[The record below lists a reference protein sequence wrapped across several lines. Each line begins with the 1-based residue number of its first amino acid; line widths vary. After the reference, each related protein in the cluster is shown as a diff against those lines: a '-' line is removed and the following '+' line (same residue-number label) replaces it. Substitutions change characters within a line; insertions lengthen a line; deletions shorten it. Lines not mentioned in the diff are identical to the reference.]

1 MKPCVFSS
9 FDDSANMRKFKFELA
24 FYRPLSVV
32 VKDIA
37 IGVGGSPPLRLFFS
51 GFEIVLHGR
60 SDGLLHS
67 LHQSCKSS
75 RFRVGLNSG
84 RSLKNTSGLVN
95 LVSHF
100 VTLLFCQVRK
110 SQVNQVIYVKL
121 HYCFCQF
128 TARY

>member
-1 MKPCVFSS
+1 
-9 FDDSANMRKFKFELA
+9 MRKSKFKLA

-37 IGVGGSPPLRLFFS
+37 IGVEGSPPLRLFFS
-51 GFEIVLHGR
+51 VFKIVLHGR
-60 SDGLLHS
+60 RDGLRHS

-84 RSLKNTSGLVN
+84 RSLKNISGLVRACLN

-110 SQVNQVIYVKL
+110 SQVRMCQVNQVIYVKL
-121 HYCFCQF
+121 HYCLCQF